1 MKARSPERLEDEVT
15 ALSPAG
21 VVQCN
26 SKVYSYWFYHC
37 HLCAL
42 VLSGDTAVLP
52 GWKGGLT
59 LKDSDLWTP
68 CGLKLQALQAW
79 GRGGA
84 RDKGTGPGGTF
95 PLTRGQGLL
104 LSVGTEQ
111 QQNGEPRGNVT
122 TDASCTWMTSVK
134 SQAASPAVPLPR
146 LFLAKHPLL
155 LSRQQLTSRGR

>member
-1 MKARSPERLEDEVT
+1 MQLESLFV
-15 ALSPAG
+15 
-21 VVQCN
+21 
-26 SKVYSYWFYHC
+26 
-37 HLCAL
+37 L
-42 VLSGDTAVLP
+42 VLSLSFVCFGLIGRYCCSTRMERWLNSQGLRSLDSLWFETSGIAGL
-52 GWKGGLT
+52 GG
-59 LKDSDLWTP
+59 
-68 CGLKLQALQAW
+68 
-79 GRGGA
+79 GGA